1 MTGKHPFGKPINSH
15 KPILLHL
22 YNCCS
27 AENLFL
33 LNLGNRLLTPQDLPY
48 RKRDYKILNM
58 QTRKKAHH
66 QNIKNLKVHKHRKD
80 EASGFA
86 DILLLIYPYTEFQK
100 ETH

>member
-1 MTGKHPFGKPINSH
+1 
-15 KPILLHL
+15 
-22 YNCCS
+22 
-27 AENLFL
+27 
-33 LNLGNRLLTPQDLPY
+33 
-48 RKRDYKILNM
+48 M

-100 ETH
+100 ETHWNQEETGTVNISSAK